1 MAWFRNSY
9 RHDECGLGW
18 TDEWSC
24 ACNDRCPE
32 CNAEIEPYASEDLS
46 VLVEAHKDGEQ
57 WVVFVSSPDAED
69 KPHYVETCF
78 DQKQDAHAF
87 AGEEILRLCD

>member
-9 RHDECGLGW
+9 WHDECGLRW

-46 VLVEAHKDGEQ
+46 VLVERKDERQ

-69 KPHYVETCF
+69 KPRYVETCF
-78 DQKQDAHAF
+78 HQKRHADAF
-87 AGEEILRLCD
+87 ANQEIRRLGC